1 MRLSIRTAA
10 VAAFVLAASGNVIAQ
25 SHDHDHGHDHKQ
37 GHDHSHDHGHGH
49 DEVRHAG
56 AHVHG
61 KGELNFAT
69 EGSELHME
77 LMMPAHDILGF
88 ETISTP
94 AQQQQLDEALARLQS
109 ESIWSLPA
117 AARCQLAD
125 AHASTTNENHDGHD
139 HGHDHGQGHDSEAG
153 GHMDI
158 AATYKFKCQNISSL
172 DQFATTLFETFPRS
186 ELIQVQGFTSSGQL
200 SENMT
205 PDQPQ
210 VRF

>member
-10 VAAFVLAASGNVIAQ
+10 VAAFVLAASGNVIAD
-25 SHDHDHGHDHKQ
+25 SHDHRQGHGHS
-37 GHDHSHDHGHGH
+37 HDHSHDHGHDH

-61 KGELNFAT
+61 QGELNFAT

-94 AQQQQLDEALARLQS
+94 AQQQQLDEALAKLES
-109 ESIWSLPA
+109 ESVWSLPA
-117 AARCQLAD
+117 AARCQLAE
-125 AHASTTNENHDGHD
+125 AHASTTNENHNDHD
-139 HGHDHGQGHDSEAG
+139 HHGHDSEAG

-158 AATYKFKCQNISSL
+158 AATYLFKCQNISSL
-172 DQFATTLFETFPRS
+172 NQFATTLFETFPRS

-205 PDQPQ
+205 PDQPK
-210 VRF
+210 VHF